1 MSRVRSSFPAPP
13 LTIVLRGKVCQSIKY
28 NNMASLTTHTP
39 GAQPVLSAAVQNT
52 EQNEPDRVVP
62 PVPEHLSDTGLPASI
77 IEQLLLKNLYFRG
90 EVSGRDLAVALGLQY
105 SVVEETIETLKRQHM
120 VAVKRSLGIGNK
132 SAVFALADAGRSLAR
147 DYLDVNQY
155 SGPAPVPLYQ
165 YTAVVRR
172 QRQSDSWL
180 TPSALAGAYRHMVVS
195 PQILAQIGPA
205 VNAGKSF
212 LIYGQP
218 GNGKT
223 ALAEALFRIETNPIY
238 IPYAIE
244 YQGNIVQVYDPIYHQ
259 PIADEES
266 VFSAISEEASYDHRW
281 FRSKRPFII
290 TGGELTMSM
299 LDLSYNENSKIYDAP
314 FQIKANNGIYLI
326 DDFGR
331 QLATPAEVLNRWI
344 VPMERRIDYLS
355 FRTGGK
361 MTVPFEAFLIFS
373 TNLHPDKLGDEA
385 FLRRI
390 QYKMFLGNPSEPEY
404 RDIFIRYCKSL
415 ELTFQPAVLSAFL
428 AKRYQRTRKPMRRC
442 HPRDVISHATDL
454 INFERLR
461 YELTEDV
468 LDRAWESCFAE
479 NPDMNG

>member
-1 MSRVRSSFPAPP
+1 M
-13 LTIVLRGKVCQSIKY
+13 
-28 NNMASLTTHTP
+28 TP
-39 GAQPVLSAAVQNT
+39 TLDDAGLDT
-52 EQNEPDRVVP
+52 VVP
-62 PVPEHLSDTGLPASI
+62 PVPERIEDTGLTGAMV
-77 IEQLLLKNLYFRG
+77 EQLLLKILYFRG
-90 EVSGRDLAVALGLQY
+90 EVTGRDLAVAVGLQY
-105 SVVEETIETLKRQHM
+105 SVIEDTIELLKRQHF
-120 VAVKRSLGIGNK
+120 VAVKKSLGIGNK
-132 SAVFALADAGRSLAR
+132 SAIFALAEAGRNLTR
-147 DYLDVNQY
+147 EYLDGNQY
-155 SGPAPVPLYQ
+155 AGPAPVPMYQ

-172 QRQSDSWL
+172 QRPPQSWL
-180 TPSALAGAYRHMVVS
+180 TQEDLAGAFRHMVVS
-195 PQILAQIGPA
+195 QHILSQMGPA

-223 ALAEALFRIETNPIY
+223 ALAEALFRIETTPIY
-238 IPYAIE
+238 IPYAVE

-266 VFSAISEEASYDHRW
+266 AFSTLSTEASYDHRW

-299 LDLSYNENSKIYDAP
+299 LDLSYNESSKVYDAP
-314 FQIKANNGIYLI
+314 FQFKANNGFYLI

-331 QLATPAEVLNRWI
+331 QRATPAEVLNRWI
-344 VPMERRIDYLS
+344 VPMERHIDYLS

-390 QYKMFLGNPSEPEY
+390 QYKMFLGNPPESEY
-404 RDIFIRYCKSL
+404 CQIFSKFCRAR
-415 ELTFQPAVLSAFL
+415 ELTIEPALLERFIE
-428 AKRYQRTRKPMRRC
+428 KRYRSTRKPMRRC
-442 HPRDVISHATDL
+442 HPRDVISHAIDL
-454 INFERLR
+454 MNFERVP
-461 YELTEDV
+461 YELTDEV

-479 NPDMNG
+479 NPEMER